1 MTRLVGAGALAR
13 LDAALVER
21 IRRGEHL
28 GALLASSVLAIV
40 LGAGAY
46 GVAFGIWRA
55 PEQALYGAI
64 KLPLLFLAT
73 AACTIALSGMLAM
86 LLRARLSLAQTV
98 VCIALSLAITSIL
111 LGAMAPIGIW
121 LDLSAP
127 PPDPIALGL
136 AEDDPRAA
144 PTMRVAQGLL
154 LAHVFALA
162 CAGTAGV
169 ARLRSLLLRLGLA
182 ERVATRVTIAWIAA
196 QFVVGSQLS
205 WWMRPFFG
213 RPHRPP
219 SFTVEG
225 VLEGSF
231 FEELAVLAR
240 ATFGAAAP
248 LAGLVAIAVLALG
261 LASSLRSPTAS
272 VRVRREAVG
281 LVVLGG
287 DERFVPWSSI
297 ARARA
302 RGAELRLELA
312 PDAALERE
320 VIVVACGSA
329 HAARELERAIDVE
342 RARTP
347 AGPFR
352 TAMG

>member
-1 MTRLVGAGALAR
+1 MPFVGASALAR

-21 IRRGEHL
+21 IRRGERL
-28 GALLASSVLAIV
+28 GALLASAIAAIV
-40 LGAGAY
+40 IGAGAY

-55 PEQALYGAI
+55 PEQAVYGAI

-73 AACTIALSGMLAM
+73 SACTIALSGMLAM
-86 LLRARLSLAQTV
+86 LLRARLSLAQTA

-121 LDLSAP
+121 VDLSAP

-136 AEDDPRAA
+136 APDDPRAI

-169 ARLRSLLLRLGLA
+169 ARLRSLLLQLGL
-182 ERVATRVTIAWIAA
+182 EPRVATRVMVAWVGL
-196 QFVVGSQLS
+196 QFLVGSQLS
-205 WWMRPFFG
+205 WLMRPFFG
-213 RPHRPP
+213 RPHLPP
-219 SFTVEG
+219 SFTVPG

-231 FEELAVLAR
+231 YEEVVVLAR
-240 ATFGAAAP
+240 ATFGPAAP
-248 LAGLVAIAVLALG
+248 LAGSIALAVLVLG
-261 LASSLRSPTAS
+261 LASSLRSDHAS
-272 VRVRREAVG
+272 VTVRREDVG

-287 DERFVPWSSI
+287 DGRVIPWSSI
-297 ARARA
+297 ATARA
-302 RGAELRLELA
+302 RGAEVRLELS
-312 PDAALERE
+312 PDAALVRE
-320 VIVVACGSA
+320 VIVVTCTDS
-329 HAARELERAIDVE
+329 HAARALERTIDLE
-342 RARTP
+342 RVRTR

-352 TAMG
+352 TAMR